1 MRVDFHSHTLA
12 SDGELDAAALRA
24 LQRAAGTALMAITDH
39 DTLAGYDACRAL
51 PPEEG
56 APQLVSGIEL
66 TASHEGREYHVVGLR
81 FDADDPAFRAAV
93 AAQQQRRRER
103 AEGIAAALDY
113 LGIPGSLEAA
123 TRIAAGAALGRPHFA
138 RFLVETGRVNSID
151 KAFDRY
157 LGRGK
162 PAGPKTDWPPLAA
175 IVGWLHAAGGVA
187 VLAHPLSY
195 ELGRAQIKKL
205 IAAFAAAAATRWRS
219 RCRASI
225 RSRWNASHASRA
237 MPGCWP
243 RPAAISTIPGR
254 SGVSREIFPRCRP
267 SRRRCG
273 ATGMMERIPDPGP
286 A

>member
-205 IAAFAAAAATRWRS
+205 IAAFAAAGGDAVEVAL
-219 RCRASI
+219 
-225 RSRWNASHASRA
+225 
-237 MPGCWP
+237 PGLNP
-243 RPAAISTIPGR
+243 QQ
-254 SGVSREIFPRCRP
+254 
-267 SRRRCG
+267 
-273 ATGMMERIPDPGP
+273 MERIARLTRDAGLLASAGSDFHHPGQIWRFPRNIP
-286 A
+286 ALPPESTPLWRDWV